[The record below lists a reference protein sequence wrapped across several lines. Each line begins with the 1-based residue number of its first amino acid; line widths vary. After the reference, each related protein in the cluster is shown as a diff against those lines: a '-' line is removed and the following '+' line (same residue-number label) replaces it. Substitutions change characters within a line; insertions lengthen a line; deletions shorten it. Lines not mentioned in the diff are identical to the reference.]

1 MTLAT
6 TVPMPTGAY
15 WRRPAVLFAAF
26 SGLAFMALGLR
37 AILIPATSSSGFGL
51 PMTTASEV
59 LWVQI
64 YGSRTMLLGAIA
76 LVLLSL
82 RNVRALAWML
92 AIGAFLPFFDM
103 GLIISQTGPGP
114 ILLRHAA
121 YIVWLGL
128 AALLLWR
135 LAPEAASP
143 SREALS

>member
-1 MTLAT
+1 MASWN
-6 TVPMPTGAY
+6 VWAIFFGFQKGRSVRWKGADSSVAC
-15 WRRPAVLFAAF
+15 P
-26 SGLAFMALGLR
+26 
-37 AILIPATSSSGFGL
+37 LISPNVYLCPFN
-51 PMTTASEV
+51 
-59 LWVQI
+59 VQGPI

-128 AALLLWR
+128 AALLFWR